1 MLETAIGLLVALSIA
16 SERLVEIIKGLIP
29 WLNTANSDPKAEARR
44 KVVLQILAVVVG
56 IATAFLA
63 QTSGSLPEGSLPPG
77 WNTPVGIFTVGLLAS
92 GGAGFWNAILSYVL
106 QMKELKKM
114 EVKKSGEL

>member
-1 MLETAIGLLVALSIA
+1 MLETAIGLLLALSVA

-44 KVVLQILAVVVG
+44 KVVLQILAVAVG
-56 IATAFLA
+56 IATAALA
-63 QTSGSLPEGSLPPG
+63 YTSGSLPEGSLPPG
-77 WNTPVGIFTVGLLAS
+77 WNTPIGIITVGLLAS

-106 QMKELKKM
+106 QVKELKKI
-114 EVKKSGEL
+114 EVRRSG